1 MKTIGVLGG
10 IGPQA
15 TMDFETRVHAVAQQ
29 LIAPHANSGYPPMV
43 VYYHRE
49 PPVLVGP
56 DGHSPI
62 LPLQSNPTF
71 LDAAKRI
78 GSWADFLVVTANG
91 PHMFQAEIEHAA
103 GIPML
108 SMIELILVE
117 ARKRGW
123 RRVGALGLG
132 EPRVHIEEL
141 TRAGIAAEAL
151 EAELRERLDAA
162 IIKVMEGRVG
172 DTERAIMQEALRD
185 LRERD
190 MDGIILGCTELPFL
204 VGPADDTSPL
214 LINPIQ
220 LLAEAAVRRAM
231 E

>member
-15 TMDFETRVHAVAQQ
+15 TMDFETRVHAVAQP
-29 LIAPHANSGYPPMV
+29 LMAPHANSGYPPMV

-62 LPLQSNPTF
+62 LPLQPNPAF
-71 LDAAKRI
+71 LDAAKRL

-91 PHMFQAEIEHAA
+91 PHMFQAEIERAA

-141 TRAGIAAEAL
+141 TRVGIAAEAL

-172 DTERAIMQEALRD
+172 DTERAIMQEALKD
-185 LRERD
+185 LRGRGV
-190 MDGIILGCTELPFL
+190 DGIILGCTELPFL
-204 VGPADDTSPL
+204 VGPAADTSPL